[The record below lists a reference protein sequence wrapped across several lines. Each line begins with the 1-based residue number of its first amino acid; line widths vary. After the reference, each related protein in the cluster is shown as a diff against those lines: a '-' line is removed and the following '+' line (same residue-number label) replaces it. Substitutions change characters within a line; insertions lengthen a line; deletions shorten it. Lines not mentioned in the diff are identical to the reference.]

1 MIFVPMKNSRRFWS
15 WAVGLLALAALGTG
29 AWFGWKLATEKPP
42 EAPSSWT
49 EREGPRPRPAHDGM
63 VDRPQGPARA
73 ASKARLADSEQAA
86 AEPNRPAF
94 QFDRKGVKVDPWVAE
109 VQALR
114 GASLTS
120 AEREAALAFLAG
132 EQVPEGIGKGSMQWL
147 SDELLTALRLQDLP
161 WKGLAAALA
170 EAAFQPTTDPVVRD
184 YIMQHLGHW
193 WEQNG
198 AQPEIETALWRGVET
213 ADSTT
218 PGTSL
223 IALNNGYQRDGR
235 ADDLAR
241 VREKAL
247 ELAGSPNATLA
258 VRSTALSIA
267 TEGGGKESRELAA
280 RLAGEESTPLIL
292 RKVAEHA
299 LKP

>member
-1 MIFVPMKNSRRFWS
+1 M
-15 WAVGLLALAALGTG
+15 A
-29 AWFGWKLATEKPP
+29 
-42 EAPSSWT
+42 
-49 EREGPRPRPAHDGM
+49 
-63 VDRPQGPARA
+63 DRPHGPVHAT
-73 ASKARLADSEQAA
+73 SGARLAGGEQAA
-86 AEPNRPAF
+86 AEPNRLPF

-109 VQALR
+109 VRALH

-120 AEREAALAFLAG
+120 AEREAAMVFLAG
-132 EQVPEGIGKGSMQWL
+132 EQVPEGMGKGSMQWL
-147 SDELLTALRLQDLP
+147 SDEVLTALRLQDPP
-161 WKGLAAALA
+161 WKGLAAALS

-193 WEQNG
+193 WEQKG
-198 AQPEIETALWRGVET
+198 AQPEIEAALWRGVDT

-223 IALNNGYQRDGR
+223 IALNNGYQRDQR
-235 ADDLAR
+235 TDDLAR

-247 ELAGSPNATLA
+247 ELAGSPNASLA

-280 RLAGEESTPLIL
+280 RLAKEEGTPLIL

-299 LKP
+299 LK